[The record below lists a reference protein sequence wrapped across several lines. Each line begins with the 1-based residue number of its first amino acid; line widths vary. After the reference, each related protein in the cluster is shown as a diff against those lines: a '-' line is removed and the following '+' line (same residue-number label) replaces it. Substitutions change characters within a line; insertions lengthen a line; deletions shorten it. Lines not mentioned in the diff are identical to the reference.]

1 MDRAPGGRIEIDLPN
16 AETPP
21 LVVSIVINYRGLE
34 QTRVCVASLLAADY
48 PTHSI
53 VVVDNASGGME
64 VDKLRESFGAS
75 IEVIGS
81 ERNLGYG
88 GGANLGLEWARRAGA
103 TYAWVLN
110 NDTEVDPGSILEL
123 VAAMERETDYGVLS
137 PQIDAPIGPES
148 PFGVW
153 YAGGQVNL
161 AKGVAEHEVVPIST
175 PLGVKLTGYVTGCAM
190 FLRCRALDQTGLF
203 WAPLFLYWEDVD
215 LSFRMRRA
223 GWRLGVVPAAHI
235 VHSVHGS
242 VQSKV
247 ARYYS
252 YRNAILVAD
261 RHLRRKGVARA
272 FLTLANRA
280 LRRCAASLLKHD
292 GPLPVAETR
301 GLVAAVAVVIG
312 VWKLHPPARASLP
325 PSKSP
330 PAR

>member
-1 MDRAPGGRIEIDLPN
+1 MGSAPIGEIPPGWRK
-16 AETPP
+16 AETSP

-34 QTRVCVASLLAADY
+34 QTKVCVASLLAADY
-48 PTHSI
+48 PAHCV
-53 VVVDNASGGME
+53 VVVDNASGEME
-64 VDKLRESFGAS
+64 VDSLREAFGAS
-75 IEVIGS
+75 IEIICSG
-81 ERNLGYG
+81 RNLGYG
-88 GGANLGLEWARRAGA
+88 GAANLGLEWARRAGA
-103 TYAWVLN
+103 AYAWVLN
-110 NDTEVDPGSILEL
+110 NDTRIDARSIRQLSD
-123 VAAMERETDYGVLS
+123 AMEREPEYGVLS

-153 YAGGQVNL
+153 YAGGTANL
-161 AKGVAEHEVVPIST
+161 AKVITKHEVVPSASS
-175 PLGVKLTGYVTGCAM
+175 LGVVPTGYVTGCAM

>member
-1 MDRAPGGRIEIDLPN
+1 MGRAPGGRIEADLPN

-64 VDKLRESFGAS
+64 VDRLREAFGTS
-75 IEVIGS
+75 IEIIGS

-110 NDTEVDPGSILEL
+110 NDTEVDPASILEL
-123 VAAMERETDYGVLS
+123 VAAMERETGYGILS

-153 YAGGQVNL
+153 YAGGTVNL
-161 AKGVAEHEVVPIST
+161 AKVTTSHEVVPNASS
-175 PLGVKLTGYVTGCAM
+175 LGVVPTGYVTGCAM

-235 VHSVHGS
+235 VHFVHGS

-247 ARYYS
+247 VRYYY

-272 FLTLANRA
+272 FLSLTTRT
-280 LRRCAASLLKHD
+280 LRRVAASLLKHD
-292 GPLPVAETR
+292 GPLPLAEAR
-301 GLVAAVAVVIG
+301 GLAVAAAAVLG
-312 VWKLHPPARASLP
+312 VRRLVQ
-325 PSKSP
+325 
-330 PAR
+330 